1 MIMSAIAIQQM
12 ADRVAELM
20 ETRLGI
26 KGRGLAEKLKRGGG
40 KLPRKVR
47 TAASELSKAA
57 EMAQSPKLYLQLDQA
72 AIAQNYDLCLRHLG
86 GLQKWARRRA
96 LMENWLLSLLTSL
109 IVLAAI
115 IAAILRW
122 RGYF

>member
-1 MIMSAIAIQQM
+1 MSATAIQQM

-20 ETRLGI
+20 EARLGV

-40 KLPRKVR
+40 KLPRRVR
-47 TAASELSKAA
+47 TAAADLSKAA
-57 EMAQSPKLYLQLDQA
+57 DMAQNPKLYLQLDQA

-96 LMENWLLSLLTSL
+96 MAENWLLSLITSL
-109 IVLAAI
+109 VILAAI